1 MKSIR
6 SRTTLPCLLLSVGAV
21 LAGCSLA
28 PVYERPAA
36 PVPTQWTSGQASGMA
51 ADDTQAAP
59 SSAAV
64 LQWDSFIVDDKLREL
79 VALALENNRDLRQA
93 VLNID
98 AARAMYRVQRAD
110 RVPGLQAEAG
120 GSRQRVAEDL
130 RQPGMGSV
138 QQTVQAG
145 VAVPAFELDLF
156 GRVRNL
162 SEAAL
167 QEYFATEE
175 AARSARISLVAEVIQ
190 AYLARDSAQRRHLL
204 TMQTLQTRESSL
216 RLIAQRRQAGTAT
229 ALDFYEASGLTDQ
242 ARADLERTDREFRQA
257 TNALALLVGV
267 PDIAAQLP
275 QAPRDDVLLV
285 QTLAPGTPSEL
296 LIHRPDILAAE
307 QRLRGRHADIGAARA
322 AFFPRITLTGMFG
335 SASGELSNLFGAGQ
349 TVWSFAPQLTLPIF
363 SGGRN
368 LANLDLAHVRK
379 DIAVANYEKTIQTA
393 FREVSDAL
401 AATDTLRREEIARRA
416 VAQTSEQ
423 TLRLSEARYRAGVDD
438 HLRYLEAQRSHYAAQ
453 TALIE
458 VAAQRQSALASLFRA
473 LGGGWSSD
481 RESAAQAPSRGN
493 VPQRSA
499 SAG

>member
-6 SRTTLPCLLLSVGAV
+6 SRTMLPRVLPCLLLSLGAV

-28 PVYERPAA
+28 PVYQRPAA
-36 PVPTQWTSGQASGMA
+36 PVPTQWTAGQPAS
-51 ADDTQAAP
+51 DDMQATP

-64 LQWDSFIVDDKLREL
+64 LQWERFIVDDKLREL
-79 VALALENNRDLRQA
+79 VALALDNNRDLRQA
-93 VLNID
+93 VLNIE

-110 RVPGLQAEAG
+110 RVPGLQAEG
-120 GSRQRVAEDL
+120 GGTRQRVAEDL
-130 RQPGMGSV
+130 RQPAMSSV
-138 QQTVQAG
+138 QQSVQAG
-145 VAVPAFELDLF
+145 IAVPSFELDLF

-167 QEYFATEE
+167 REYLATEE
-175 AARSARISLVAEVIQ
+175 AARSARISLIAEVIQ

-204 TMQTLQTRESSL
+204 TTQTLQARESSL

-229 ALDFYEASGLTDQ
+229 ALDFHEASGLTDQ

-267 PDIAAQLP
+267 PDVGARLP
-275 QAPRDDVLLV
+275 QTPRDDVLLV
-285 QTLAPGTPSEL
+285 QELAPGTPSEL

-322 AFFPRITLTGMFG
+322 AFFPRIALTGMFG

-349 TVWSFAPQLTLPIF
+349 TVWAFAPQLTLPIF

-368 LANLDLAHVRK
+368 VANLDLAHARK

-438 HLRYLEAQRSHYAAQ
+438 HLRYLEAQRSHYSAQ
-453 TALIE
+453 TALID
-458 VAAQRQSALASLFRA
+458 VAAQRQAALASLFRA
-473 LGGGWSSD
+473 LGGGWSA
-481 RESAAQAPSRGN
+481 ESPAAARTLP
-493 VPQRSA
+493 A
-499 SAG
+499 AGSSPI